1 MHYSEYIEYN
11 NFALTLCKFQ
21 IASEYVD
28 DWVTD
33 VNDYNSL
40 VSLFI
45 RTYKKPIDKYV
56 PYWIENA

>member
-11 NFALTLCKFQ
+11 NFVLTLCKFQ
-21 IASEYVD
+21 IASKYID

-45 RTYKKPIDKYV
+45 RTYK
-56 PYWIENA
+56 NQ